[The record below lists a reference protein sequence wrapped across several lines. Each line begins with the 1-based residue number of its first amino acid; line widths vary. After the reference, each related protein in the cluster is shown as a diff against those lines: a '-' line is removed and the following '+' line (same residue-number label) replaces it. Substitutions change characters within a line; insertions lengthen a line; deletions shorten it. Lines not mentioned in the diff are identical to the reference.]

1 VCNARR
7 RISAEE
13 LKALDVET
21 SKDIDL
27 EEFVP
32 RGELDPVYFNSPY
45 YIHPDGPIAAEALR
59 VIGAAMAEA
68 GVVGIGRLTLSR
80 AREPDARLRSQAAS
94 LPSPRPTIQP
104 FRAEHRG
111 TPCLRLFS
119 ANWMAQIL
127 SCSIISGAAGG
138 FLQIATSPCQLP
150 RTVCRFL

>member
-1 VCNARR
+1 MCNARR

-59 VIGAAMAEA
+59 VIGA
-68 GVVGIGRLTLSR
+68 
-80 AREPDARLRSQAAS
+80 
-94 LPSPRPTIQP
+94 
-104 FRAEHRG
+104 

-138 FLQIATSPCQLP
+138 FLHIATSPCQLP